1 MNYLKQS
8 ALLATAL
15 LALGMNVAGAA
26 SGPGARDVYTDGAQS
41 VGARDPYTD
50 GRGTTRDVYTDGA
63 NSMGKRDPYTDG
75 GHQ

>member
-8 ALLATAL
+8 ALLAAAL

-26 SGPGARDVYTDGAQS
+26 GGPGPRDVYTDGAQS

-50 GRGTTRDVYTDGA
+50 GRGGTRDVYTDGA